1 MLVDDAMRSDCPL
14 DEWRAADAAKTVAE
28 PVDIG

>member
-1 MLVDDAMRSDCPL
+1 MLVDDAMKSDCPL
-14 DEWRAADAAKTVAE
+14 DEWRAADAMKVAE